1 MTAPSYPDKRA
12 RWLEWWP
19 WTAVLALGCFLRL
32 YQIGQSCFGY
42 DEAQTLLVAR
52 LPLGQLA
59 ATAYRPP
66 LYHYLLHFWSLIVP
80 STEFWLRIPSFLFG
94 MLALVGVALVTL
106 QLYNKKTA
114 FIATLLAAISPVL
127 VYYSQELRM
136 YSLMAAAFL
145 AIFFF
150 LNRIIL
156 KRSEQRWT
164 NWAALWLAETI
175 AIYSHYF
182 SAPFLVTVSLI
193 AIALCLLKRRWRTL
207 RNWLLVQVTV
217 VAAFIPWLLVIFGG
231 RGGISD
237 YTTAELAPVNP
248 IVPTVS
254 DFIKQIGGFYT
265 QGPAVWNQ
273 FYDQVLV
280 VIVAAGLVLMVML
293 IVVASLRYL
302 TDRGRDHKTSQP
314 LEPFLYEDLILVLV
328 CVLPMLMA
336 IVLYYFRPGVVSP
349 RHLMMFA
356 GPFMIL
362 LARGIFVLWTQLQ
375 LVRSGILVFTGRV
388 LGIGFLVAAI
398 GLQGYA
404 QLRNMQ
410 NPEQLRPNVRALAQ
424 VAAQYVGPDDLVL
437 MPYQDFAFDY
447 YFRNQAR
454 VFHLET
460 RVPDIDLIT
469 WALPR
474 LAGAKRAVLLRW
486 VHVYADPRE
495 HLAWFLQ
502 ANGKLVYKEWVAD
515 RLVTAYTLNPQLE
528 LPPFMPI
535 GVLAEAVQLNSGFWP
550 DTVQADQPLAVGFTW
565 EAVQAPGEDLRVAV
579 RLVDSSGSIVA
590 RDDRFLLAEQTN
602 ATSANWLPG
611 AIARNYYLLDL
622 PIGTPPVT
630 CNLEVTVYGKN
641 GEVSWLDQAS
651 SPVGT
656 SFKLGTVRITPA
668 DTFPESFPQ
677 DVVMTPAAR
686 ELAPG
691 LWLAGYS
698 VDRNQIQPGSGL
710 FVTLYWKA
718 LGANLV
724 NYPIKLEL
732 LSQGSVVV
740 GSQEGTPANGLYP
753 TSLWR
758 QGELVIDRRLLRA
771 DPEAAPGKAD
781 IVLTLGGYG
790 SLKLGEVEID
800 KTARNFILPV
810 MQQQAD
816 ASFGEIARLRGY
828 DLAGTS
834 ADHSQPYT
842 LTLYWEALN
851 QQPLETNYT
860 VFTHLLDKDGKVIAQ
875 HDGIPA
881 GGNEPTSSWVA
892 RQIVIDQHAL
902 VFLEGSDYAGL
913 ATLEVGLYNPLT
925 FQRLTLSN
933 GEDHLVLPINITVH

>member
-1 MTAPSYPDKRA
+1 MTAPLCPDNRV

-19 WTAVLALGCFLRL
+19 WTAALALGFFLRL
-32 YQIGQSCFGY
+32 YQIGRSCFGY

-52 LPLGQLA
+52 LPLGQIA

-80 STEFWLRIPSFLFG
+80 STELWLRIPSFLFG

-127 VYYSQELRM
+127 IYYSQELRM
-136 YSLMAAAFL
+136 YSLMTAAFL
-145 AIFFF
+145 AILF
-150 LNRIIL
+150 LFIRIIL
-156 KRSEQRWT
+156 KRSEQRWS
-164 NWAALWLAETI
+164 NWAALWLAETF

-182 SAPFLVTVSLI
+182 SAPFLVVVSLI
-193 AIALCLLKRRWRTL
+193 AIALCLLERRWRTL
-207 RNWLLVQVTV
+207 RNWLLVQVAV

-237 YTTAELAPVNP
+237 YTTAELTPVNP

-254 DFIKQIGGFYT
+254 DFFKQLGGFYT

-280 VIVAAGLVLMVML
+280 AIVAVSLVLAVLL
-293 IVVASLRYL
+293 IVVTTFHHLA
-302 TDRGRDHKTSQP
+302 DRRRDHQTSQP
-314 LEPFLYEDLILVLV
+314 LNPFLYEDLILVLV

-336 IVLYYFRPGVVSP
+336 IVLFSFRPGVVSP

-362 LARGIFVLWTQLQ
+362 LARGFVVLWTQLH

-388 LGIGFLVAAI
+388 LGIGFLAAAI

-404 QLRNMQ
+404 QIRNMQ

-424 VAAQYVGPDDLVL
+424 VVTQYAGPDDLVL

-447 YFRNQAR
+447 YFGNQAR

-460 RVPDIDLIT
+460 RVPDVDLIT

-495 HLAWFLQ
+495 HLAWFMQ
-502 ANGKLVYKEWVAD
+502 ANGNLVYKGWVAD

-528 LPPFMPI
+528 LPPFASI
-535 GVLAEAVQLNSGFWP
+535 GVQAQTVRLVSGFWP
-550 DTVQADQPLAVGFTW
+550 ATVQADQPLAVGFTW
-565 EAVQAPGEDLRVAV
+565 ESVQAPGEDLRVSV
-579 RLVDSSGSIVA
+579 RLVDPNGSIVA

-602 ATSANWLPG
+602 ASSSHWLPG
-611 AIARNYYLLDL
+611 TSVRNYYLLDL
-622 PIGTPPVT
+622 PTGTPPIT
-630 CNLEVTVYGKN
+630 CSLEVTVYGKD
-641 GEVSWLDQAS
+641 GELSLLDQAG
-651 SPVGT
+651 SPVGI
-656 SFKLGTVRITPA
+656 SFKLGTVRIAPA
-668 DTFPESFPQ
+668 DAFLESFPS
-677 DVVMTPAAR
+677 DVVMTTANQ

-691 LWLAGYS
+691 LRLSGYL
-698 VDRNQIQPGSGL
+698 VDRDQVQPGSGV

-718 LGANLV
+718 LTTNLPD
-724 NYPIKLEL
+724 YTIKLEL
-732 LSQGSVVV
+732 LSQGSVVA
-740 GSQEGTPANGLYP
+740 GSQEGAPANGLYP

-758 QGELVIDRRLLRA
+758 QGELVIDRRLLSA
-771 DPEAAPGKAD
+771 DPEAEPGKAD

-790 SLKLGEVEID
+790 SLKLGEVDID
-800 KTARNFILPV
+800 KTTRNFNLPV
-810 MQQQAD
+810 MQQQVD
-816 ASFGEIARLRGY
+816 ASFGGIARLRGY
-828 DLAGTS
+828 DLVGTS

-851 QQPLETNYT
+851 QQPLEMNYT

-875 HDGIPA
+875 HDGMPA
-881 GGNEPTSSWVA
+881 SGNEPTSSWIKG
-892 RQIVIDQHAL
+892 QIVTDRHAL
-902 VFLEGSDYAGL
+902 VFPEDSNYAGS
-913 ATLEVGLYNPLT
+913 ATLEVGLYDPLT

-933 GEDHLVLPINITVH
+933 GDDHFVLPINITVD